1 MISLNDLKYISAAL
15 ENAQSMN
22 ERTPVFLY
30 NVKHIKGQV
39 EKIRDAFSSY
49 ANFKLFYAVKANNN
63 PEILKQLS
71 RMGLGFHVSSLEE
84 LKAARK
90 FSKDISFTGPILT
103 PNILQYIKSN
113 SVKTNANSIPD
124 LKKIASM
131 KDVGLRINPYIGW
144 SYGAGIASGNKESH
158 FGVSPEEFRRIPA
171 KLRNRITR
179 LHMHTSSDSYQIGLF
194 LDAFQRLLKITE
206 KHPSVLVI
214 NIGGGMAVP
223 IGSEESEFDITTYA
237 KRIIAETRKFNKKHN
252 RTLEIQVEPGN
263 YIVRGAGY
271 YIVRIHSV
279 FQRRGKYYFFSDGT
293 IHHIR
298 GLFNERRSYS
308 FRKSSLVYGA
318 IFGASCQVGDILV
331 PFKKMPKL
339 REGDLVAIPKVGA
352 YCAVQAAQFNMIGF
366 REKVFSLHK

>member
-1 MISLNDLKYISAAL
+1 MISVNDLECIKATL
-15 ENAQSMN
+15 ENAKALS

-30 NVKHIKGQV
+30 DVNHVKGQV
-39 EKIRDAFSSY
+39 ERIKNAFSSY
-49 ANFKLFYAVKANNN
+49 TNFKLLYAVKANNN

-90 FSKDISFTGPILT
+90 VSKDISFTGPVLT
-103 PNILQYIKSN
+103 SEILQYIKRN
-113 SVKTNANSIPD
+113 SVKANANSIPD

-131 KDVGLRINPYIGW
+131 KDVGLRINPRIGW
-144 SYGAGIASGNKESH
+144 SYGAGIASGSKESH
-158 FGVSPEEFRRIPA
+158 FGVSPEEFRSIPA

-179 LHMHTSSDSYQIGLF
+179 LHMHTSSDSYRIGLF
-194 LDAFQRLLKITE
+194 IEAFQRLLKITE

-214 NIGGGMAVP
+214 NIGGGIAAP

-237 KRIIAETRKFNKKHN
+237 KRIIAEAEKFGKKHK
-252 RTLEIQVEPGN
+252 RILKIQVEPGN

-279 FQRRGKYYFFSDGT
+279 LQRRGRYYFFSDGT

-298 GLFNERRSYS
+298 GLLNERRPYS
-308 FRKSSLVYGA
+308 FRKSPLVYGA
-318 IFGASCQVGDILV
+318 ILGASCQVGDILV

-339 REGDLVAIPKVGA
+339 REGDLVAIPKAGA

-366 REKVFSLHK
+366 REKVCSLH